1 MRNVFDE
8 QLQELNNKIIEMGAL
23 TEHSISSAV
32 EALLTQNIEL
42 AATVGDDE
50 RESDKKE
57 REIETLCY
65 DLLLRQQPVARDLR
79 VISAALKMVTD
90 MERIADQAEDIAEIT
105 KHLAGAEFIKQP
117 EDITRMAEA
126 TKKMLKES
134 IDSFVRRD
142 LILAM
147 AVLEHDDVVD
157 ELFMTIRGDLIDLIH
172 ENPKNG
178 EQALDLLMI
187 AKYLERIGDHASN
200 IAEWVIFMI
209 TGEHRNANYNSTQE

>member
-23 TEHSISSAV
+23 TEHSISNAV
-32 EALLTQNIEL
+32 EALLTQNTAL
-42 AATVGDDE
+42 ASAVKADE

-57 REIETLCY
+57 REIETLCF
-65 DLLLRQQPVARDLR
+65 DMLLRQQPVARDLR
-79 VISAALKMVTD
+79 KISAALKMVTD

-105 KHLAGAEFIKQP
+105 KHLIGIKFIKQP
-117 EDITRMAEA
+117 EDITKMAEA

-134 IDSFVRRD
+134 IDSFVNRD
-142 LILAM
+142 LSLAM
-147 AVLEHDDVVD
+147 SVLGHDDVVD
-157 ELFMTIRGDLIDLIH
+157 ELFITIRTDLIASIH
-172 ENPKNG
+172 ENPENG

-209 TGEHRNANYNSTQE
+209 TGEHKNANHNNEQE